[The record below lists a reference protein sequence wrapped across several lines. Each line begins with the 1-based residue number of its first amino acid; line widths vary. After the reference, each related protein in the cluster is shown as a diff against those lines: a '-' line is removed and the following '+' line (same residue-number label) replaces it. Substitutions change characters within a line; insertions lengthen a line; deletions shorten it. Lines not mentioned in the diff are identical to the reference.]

1 MKKHHS
7 GCKGR
12 SNSRTTVKQGRS
24 GQSYH
29 LRIELLE
36 ERCLLAGP
44 PPVPPLLLPAVT
56 VGLSAQQVA
65 HADAVINWNATMLR
79 AIWTEATPPTLASR
93 VEAMVGV
100 AVFDA
105 VDGIHP
111 IFDLYPVPGLS
122 SHPAP
127 DARREAAAIAA
138 ADTVLNGLYP
148 DLRALFDAEY
158 QASLAGIPNN
168 KPTAEGGLPGCTS

>member
-44 PPVPPLLLPAVT
+44 PPVSPLLLPAVAG
-56 VGLSAQQVA
+56 VYP
-65 HADAVINWNATMLR
+65 NRR
-79 AIWTEATPPTLASR
+79 A
-93 VEAMVGV
+93 M
-100 AVFDA
+100 
-105 VDGIHP
+105 
-111 IFDLYPVPGLS
+111 
-122 SHPAP
+122 
-127 DARREAAAIAA
+127 
-138 ADTVLNGLYP
+138 
-148 DLRALFDAEY
+148 FDAEY

-168 KPTAEGGLPGCTS
+168 KPTADGIAWGKPVANAVLAWRSGDDLRTTIPTYVPAPPGGTPGVYELTPQAGLEAKGTLPLPALTPQRGQVTPCALASPPQFLPPTPPPRRRTRTPAP